1 VTRRRGGGEA
11 RRQDLGQAEAEEA
24 QPNLLGPARESTT
37 FLHYGLFGPV
47 LLPTAGF
54 FLVFLSKIYVSSQI
68 LQNYTTTATYG
79 VWAKTPILQA
89 FVFKKS

>member
-37 FLHYGLFGPV
+37 FLQVLGITDFLAHYSF
-47 LLPTAGF
+47 LLQEF
-54 FLVFLSKIYVSSQI
+54 F
-68 LQNYTTTATYG
+68 
-79 VWAKTPILQA
+79 
-89 FVFKKS
+89 